1 MIRER
6 KALIKEKQNFL
17 ANEVENNKDCEKK
30 IAAVERQASRL
41 REQFQEEE
49 SSHTLLQDEARSFCL
64 TDYMTYLA
72 IMRRI

>member
-6 KALIKEKQNFL
+6 KAFLKEKQNFL

-30 IAAVERQASRL
+30 IAAVERQANRL

-49 SSHTLLQDEARSFCL
+49 SNHTRLQDEARSFSC
-64 TDYMTYLA
+64 TDFMTYLV